1 MFEKVNDI
9 DEVALSVLKKRYFK
23 EGETT
28 WEQVADRILN
38 HVFRN
43 GGVSTM
49 MRNLLVNRYFI
60 PNSPCIVNSGSNNG
74 GLIACFVVPFED
86 SILDIYKTKLDFAL
100 IAKKGGGCGT
110 TLSNIRPEKEIV
122 EGSAHGYAGGPIKFF
137 DTITHDMEAMTQA
150 GFREMAMMGTMSVY
164 HPDIMKFITCKETEG
179 KLRLSNLSVV
189 VDDAFMELVKTDG
202 TYWTYF
208 DYPSGRKL
216 YQELKAK
223 DVFNAIVEGA
233 WKNGEPGLLF
243 YDRINNSPYKYSG
256 QIIEATNPCGEQPL
270 PPYGSCNL
278 GSIDV
283 SKLVLEL
290 STGPYFDWNAFR
302 FAVKLGVDFLDR
314 VLDVNKFP
322 TPEIEEWAKDNRPVG
337 LGVMGLADLFMK
349 LHIAYGSKES
359 LELTESLFKFMK
371 VEAEQ
376 ESERLG
382 SLYGVPRACSYL
394 PVPRRNIT
402 CLTVAPTGS
411 IAILAGCNSGIEPI
425 FSEVTKREDKTGKY
439 IIKHPEHDQEYFRC
453 AVSSNGSV
461 EVTWQEHILI
471 QDAVQKYVDSGVSK
485 TCNFPNHTRRETI
498 AHSYMYAWELGS
510 IKGLTVYRNGS
521 RDVEVLSPKNIKKD
535 KCPVCDSDLI
545 QESGCKKCSDPMCG
559 WTVCEVA

>member
-1 MFEKVNDI
+1 MHKV
-9 DEVALSVLKKRYFK
+9 E
-23 EGETT
+23 
-28 WEQVADRILN
+28 
-38 HVFRN
+38 RN
-43 GGVSTM
+43 
-49 MRNLLVNRYFI
+49 
-60 PNSPCIVNSGSNNG
+60 
-74 GLIACFVVPFED
+74 E
-86 SILDIYKTKLDFAL
+86 
-100 IAKKGGGCGT
+100 
-110 TLSNIRPEKEIV
+110 
-122 EGSAHGYAGGPIKFF
+122 
-137 DTITHDMEAMTQA
+137 
-150 GFREMAMMGTMSVY
+150 
-164 HPDIMKFITCKETEG
+164 
-179 KLRLSNLSVV
+179 
-189 VDDAFMELVKTDG
+189 

-208 DYPSGRKL
+208 DYPDGRKL
-216 YQELKAK
+216 YEELKAK

-243 YDRINNSPYKYSG
+243 YDRINDSPYKYSH
-256 QIIEATNPCGEQPL
+256 QIIDATNPCGEQPL
-270 PPYGSCNL
+270 PYHGSCNL

-283 SKLVLEL
+283 GKFVVD
-290 STGPYFDWNAFR
+290 GIIDWNSLR

-314 VLDVNKFP
+314 VLDVNKWP
-322 TPEIEEWAKDNRPVG
+322 TEEIEEWAKNNRPVG
-337 LGVMGLADLFMK
+337 LGVMGLADYFMK
-349 LHIAYGSKES
+349 LKVAYGSKES
-359 LELTESLFKFMK
+359 LELTEGLFSFMK
-371 VEAEQ
+371 KEAEE

-382 SLYGVPRACSYL
+382 EVYGVPNACKAL

-439 IIKHPEHDQEYFRC
+439 IIKHPEHEKEYFRC
-453 AVSSNGSV
+453 AVSSNGST

-498 AHSYMYAWELGS
+498 AHAYMYAWSLGN

-521 RDVEVLSPKNIKKD
+521 RDVEVLSPKNLKKD

-559 WTVCEVA
+559 WSVCEIA